1 MEFGRLSFIVGLTFA
16 YAPLVAEET
25 PASHTVQEGD
35 CIFSLAAQNGFDWK
49 TLWEHPENAELKR
62 LRKDPA
68 VLQPGDVVTI
78 PPKELK
84 EESCANEKR
93 HRFRRKGTPAKVR
106 FKVLRDDKPR
116 ANLPYRLTIDGKL
129 ETGNTD
135 GQGIVEMT
143 IPPDAQ
149 QGELTVGKQ
158 GDEETYHF
166 QLGTVDPLDTEAGV
180 RGRLRDLGYDDTLPL
195 EELLKEFQTD
205 AGMNPASGTL
215 DEATKS
221 KLKEKFGQ

>member
-1 MEFGRLSFIVGLTFA
+1 LSFLDGLIFA
-16 YAPLVAEET
+16 YRPLVAEET
-25 PASHTVQEGD
+25 SASHTVQEGD
-35 CIFSLAAQNGFDWK
+35 CIFSLAVQNGFDWK

-68 VLQPGDVVTI
+68 VLEPGDVVKI

-84 EESCANEKR
+84 EESGATDKR
-93 HRFRRKGTPAKVR
+93 HRFRLKGTPAKVR
-106 FKVLRDDKPR
+106 IKILRDDQPR

-129 ETGNTD
+129 QTGNTD
-135 GQGIVEMT
+135 GQGLVEMN
-143 IPPDAQ
+143 IPPNAK
-149 QGELTVGKQ
+149 QGELVVGKP
-158 GDEETYHF
+158 GDEEIYHF

-180 RGRLRDLGYDDTLPL
+180 RGRLRDLGYDDSLPL

-205 AGMNPASGTL
+205 AGLSPVSGNL
-215 DEATKS
+215 DDATKA